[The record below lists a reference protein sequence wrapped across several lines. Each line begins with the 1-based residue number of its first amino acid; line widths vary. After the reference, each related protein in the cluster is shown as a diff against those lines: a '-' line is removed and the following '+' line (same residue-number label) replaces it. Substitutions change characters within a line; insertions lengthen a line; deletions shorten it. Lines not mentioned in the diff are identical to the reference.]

1 MSEVTGIIEAVGT
14 KEVKTR
20 FGMKPTYS
28 FKVDGEWYK
37 TGFAKPPAG
46 KGDTVSFAYT
56 EGTYGKE
63 VDAKTMSVP
72 KDAPSIDRGGAATPA
87 SPRPAPSYGG
97 KGVFPIPALDGQR
110 AIVRQNALTNAR
122 ELVVAASG
130 GKPFPISDETT
141 NAIIAFARQF
151 EAYACGDLDAVRAR
165 ELSGGIKAIHPT
177 TTDPTAGMFEEV
189 TK

>member
-1 MSEVTGIIEAVGT
+1 MSEVTGTIEAVGT

-46 KGDTVSFAYT
+46 KGDTVTFDYT

-63 VDAKTMSVP
+63 VDAKGMTTARGVP
-72 KDAPSIDRGGAATPA
+72 KDAPSSAATPA
-87 SPRPAPSYGG
+87 TLRPAPSYGG

-122 ELVVAASG
+122 EMVVAAAG
-130 GKPFPISDETT
+130 GKPFVVSDETT
-141 NAIIAFARQF
+141 NAIIAYARAF
-151 EAYACGDLDAVRAR
+151 EAYACGDLDALRAK
-165 ELSGGIKAIHPT
+165 ELSTGKSKEAIKVEAIA
-177 TTDPTAGMFEEV
+177 DMFEEV